1 MLFSAKMALRVN
13 GGFSMSVK
21 PLVFFVI
28 GSLLL
33 PPMATASEQPDI
45 TGLNAI
51 DSTVA
56 QASRAIRAMTVRPGS
71 QFAAAQGLLSDITYR
86 TANLIG
92 HAAPQL
98 RITGAG
104 ATVTDSG
111 KGFALGWYVRTEQSI
126 DQTQAEALCEGLLDG
141 IREGLGYAADGTA
154 NGRVVGDDGI
164 AHGLVLAATF
174 GALNQSVGAN
184 RRAIALA
191 QAVAIEAHSGLW
203 AAVAYG
209 DDPDNNAV
217 CIEAL
222 RPSD

>member
-1 MLFSAKMALRVN
+1 MSIRYLVSLIF
-13 GGFSMSVK
+13 GG
-21 PLVFFVI
+21 
-28 GSLLL
+28 LLL
-33 PPMATASEQPDI
+33 PVAVDASEQPDI

-51 DSTVA
+51 DSTIS
-56 QASRAIRAMTVRPGS
+56 QASRAVRAMTVRPGS
-71 QFAAAQGLLSDITYR
+71 QFAVAQGLLSDITYR

-92 HAAPQL
+92 HAAPEL

-111 KGFALGWYVRTEQSI
+111 KGFALGWYVRTEQAI
-126 DQTQAEALCEGLLDG
+126 DQSQAEALCEGLLDG

-154 NGRVVGDDGI
+154 NGQVVGDDGI
-164 AHGLVLAATF
+164 PHGLVLAAVF

-191 QAVAIEAHSGLW
+191 QALAIEAHSGLW
-203 AAVAYG
+203 AAVGYG
-209 DDPDNNAV
+209 DDPENNAV

-222 RPSD
+222 RLSD

>member
-1 MLFSAKMALRVN
+1 MQTKLAILLVMCALVVPALS
-13 GGFSMSVK
+13 G
-21 PLVFFVI
+21 
-28 GSLLL
+28 
-33 PPMATASEQPDI
+33 ASEQPEI
-45 TGLNAI
+45 TALNAI
-51 DSTVA
+51 DSRIS

-92 HAAPQL
+92 HAAPEL

-104 ATVTDSG
+104 ASVTDSG
-111 KGFALGWYVRTEQSI
+111 KGFALGWYVRTEQLI
-126 DQTQAEALCEGLLDG
+126 DQVQAEALCDGLLQG

-154 NGRVVGDDGI
+154 NGQVVGDDGI
-164 AHGLVLAATF
+164 PHGLVLAAIF

-191 QAVAIEAHSGLW
+191 QASAIEAHSGLW
-203 AAVAYG
+203 AAVGYG
-209 DDPDNNAV
+209 DDTENNAV

-222 RPSD
+222 RLSD